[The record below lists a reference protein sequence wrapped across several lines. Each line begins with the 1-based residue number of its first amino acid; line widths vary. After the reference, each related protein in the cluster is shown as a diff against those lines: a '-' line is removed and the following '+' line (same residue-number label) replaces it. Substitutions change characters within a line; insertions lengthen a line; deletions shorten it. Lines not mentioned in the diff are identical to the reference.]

1 MKRWPILAASV
12 CLSLGVMGWSVFD
25 VQAKPPV
32 AQKKIEKAPVDP
44 KAEAAFR
51 EQAKKLTGGT
61 ELDKVLALENKE
73 RGIKADPMPVVEDLT
88 FLRRVYCDLVG
99 RIPTNEEA
107 AAFEADKNPAKR
119 NEIIDRLIADDRFV
133 DRWTVFY
140 ADMFRLR
147 AQADGGGAALAWVH
161 QSIADGMPHDEM
173 SRRLITTNGKAGV
186 APEVAFVLGDNAD
199 PMILAG
205 VASQVFMGVRIS
217 CAQCHD
223 HPFDVWT
230 QENFYGFAAYFG
242 KTQRIENQFTRTIY
256 AKENER
262 STVLWPPE
270 GKAKADERKPMKPSF
285 PFDTVAANETP
296 EYIARLNALR
306 AKQKAEKDALLAKA
320 GAKGSDVDD
329 LLADASENEQK
340 AKGKKQDDAI
350 TKQAKQDAKDLNI
363 KAGLYTTSEWRMQL
377 ADLVTSPRNRF
388 FAKNLVNRAWADLI
402 GRGIVD
408 PIDDFSDN
416 NPPSHPKTLDFV
428 ADEFVASGY
437 DLRTLVRL
445 IVSSQ
450 VYQRAHVYGLAEQDQ
465 QELEKSFLATPMRR
479 MLSETLYDSIITAGH
494 LFDVKHTPGKNM
506 KTMWKLSQ
514 MVKPGTGRQGLA
526 LTAMK
531 FEQKMAMKGSATD
544 EDDDAAAGVDLE
556 KGIEIDFGKVLA
568 KAKEEGT
575 KVEVEEM
582 RVMSKEEIEA
592 ERMRAQMQTQRRGV
606 DYIDRYVKA
615 TFDDNP
621 RFGSSLR
628 MSSPAAPEHF
638 LRVFGQTDR
647 EILGES
653 RDHAPNMRQAL
664 MMLNGQLIHEASRVG
679 EFEPMHAVLV
689 EQKNLD
695 GAIKLAYREV
705 LTREPTANEIKE
717 AKSIIA
723 AQKDQFD
730 GMADFRWI
738 LLNCNEFRFLP

>member
-1 MKRWPILAASV
+1 MKHWSMCVVVA
-12 CLSLGVMGWSVFD
+12 CLSLSALGLSVLD
-25 VQAKPPV
+25 AYGKPPV
-32 AQKKIEKAPVDP
+32 AQKKVEKAPVDP
-44 KAEAAFR
+44 KAEAVFR
-51 EQAKKLTGGT
+51 DQAKKLASGT
-61 ELDKVLALENKE
+61 ELDKVLTLENQE
-73 RGIKADPMPVVEDLT
+73 RGIKLDPMPVIDDLT
-88 FLRRVYCDLVG
+88 FLRRIYCDLNG
-99 RIPTNEEA
+99 RIPNTDEL
-107 AAFEADKNPAKR
+107 AAFEADNNPAKR
-119 NEIIDRLIADDRFV
+119 NELIDRLIADDRFV

-161 QSIADGMPHDEM
+161 QAVADGMSHDEM
-173 SRRLITTNGKAGV
+173 CRRLITTNGKAGA

-205 VASQVFMGVRIS
+205 VTSQVFMGVRIS

-256 AKENER
+256 AKENEN

-270 GKAKADERKPMKPSF
+270 GKAKPDERKPMKPSF
-285 PFDTVAANETP
+285 PFETVATGETP
-296 EYIARLNALR
+296 EYIARLNSVR
-306 AKQKAEKDALLAKA
+306 AKAKAERDALASKS
-320 GAKGSDVDD
+320 GAKESNVDD
-329 LLADASENEQK
+329 LLEGAAENEQK
-340 AKGKKQDDAI
+340 AKGKKQDDDV
-350 TKQAKQDAKDLNI
+350 TREAKKDAKGLNI
-363 KAGLYTTSEWRMQL
+363 QAGLYTTSEWRNEL
-377 ADLVTSPRNRF
+377 ASLVTSPRNRW
-388 FAKNLVNRAWADLI
+388 FARNLVNRVWADLV

-416 NPPSHPKTLDFV
+416 NPASHPKMLDYL

-437 DLRTLVRL
+437 DLRTLVRQ

-450 VYQRAHVYGLAEQDQ
+450 VYQRGHVYGAEEQLQ
-465 QELEKSFLATPMRR
+465 TEMEKSFLATPMRR

-506 KTMWKLSQ
+506 KTTWKLSQ
-514 MVKPGTGRQGLA
+514 VAKAGTGRQGLQ

-531 FEQKMAMKGSATD
+531 LEQKMAMNGPALDRD
-544 EDDDAAAGVDLE
+544 EEPAPGVDVE
-556 KGIEIDFGKVLA
+556 KGIELDFTKVLA
-568 KAKEEGT
+568 KAKADSN
-575 KVEVEEM
+575 VEVEEM

-621 RFGSSLR
+621 KFNSSLR
-628 MSSPAAPEHF
+628 MASPAAPEHF

-647 EILGES
+647 EILGET

-664 MMLNGQLIHEASRVG
+664 MMLNGLLTHEASRVG
-679 EFEPMHAVLV
+679 EFEPMHTVLV

-695 GAIKLAYREV
+695 AAVRLAYREI
-705 LTREPTANEIKE
+705 LTREPTADEIKE
-717 AKSIIA
+717 AKLIIGA
-723 AQKDQFD
+723 HKDPLD

>member
-1 MKRWPILAASV
+1 MKRWPILAATV
-12 CLSLGVMGWSVFD
+12 CLSLGALGLSVFD
-25 VQAKPPV
+25 AQAKPPV
-32 AQKKIEKAPVDP
+32 AQKKVEKSPTDP
-44 KAEAAFR
+44 KAEAEFR
-51 EQAKKLTGGT
+51 EQAKKLSGGT
-61 ELDKVLALENKE
+61 ELDKVLAFENKE
-73 RGIKADPMPVVEDLT
+73 RGITADAMPVVDDLT

-107 AAFEADKNPAKR
+107 TAFEADKSTSKR
-119 NEIIDRLIADDRFV
+119 TEMIDRLIADERFV

-161 QSIADGMPHDEM
+161 QAIADGMPHDEM
-173 SRRLITTNGKAGV
+173 ARRLITTNGKAGA

-205 VASQVFMGVRIS
+205 VTSQVFMGVRIS

-262 STVLWPPE
+262 TTVLWPPE
-270 GKAKADERKPMKPSF
+270 GKAKPDERKPMKPSF

-296 EYIARLNALR
+296 EYIARLNTLR

-320 GAKGSDVDD
+320 GAKDSDVDD

-363 KAGLYTTSEWRMQL
+363 KAGLYTTSEWRTQL
-377 ADLVTSPRNRF
+377 AGLVTSPRNRF
-388 FAKNLVNRAWADLI
+388 FAKNLVNRAWSDLI

-408 PIDDFSDN
+408 PVDDFSDN
-416 NPPSHPKTLDFV
+416 NPPSHPKTLDYI

-445 IVSSQ
+445 IVGSQ

-506 KTMWKLSQ
+506 KTTWKLSQ

-531 FEQKMAMKGSATD
+531 FEQKMVMNGPAADKDD
-544 EDDDAAAGVDLE
+544 EAAAGVDLE

-568 KAKEEGT
+568 KAKADGA

-621 RFGSSLR
+621 KFGSSLR

-679 EFEPMHAVLV
+679 EFEPLHAVLT
-689 EQKNLD
+689 EQKNLE
-695 GAIKLAYREV
+695 GAIKLAYREI

-717 AKSIIA
+717 AKLIIA
-723 AQKDQFD
+723 AQKDQLD

>member
-1 MKRWPILAASV
+1 MKRWPMLAATA
-12 CLSLGVMGWSVFD
+12 CLSLGALGLSVFD

-32 AQKKIEKAPVDP
+32 AQKKVEKAPVDP

-51 EQAKKLTGGT
+51 EQAKKLTNGT
-61 ELDKVLALENKE
+61 ELDKILALENKE
-73 RGIKADPMPVVEDLT
+73 RGIKADPMPVVDDLT

-107 AAFEADKNPAKR
+107 AAFEADKNPSKR

-161 QSIADGMPHDEM
+161 QAIADGMSHDEM
-173 SRRLITTNGKAGV
+173 SRRLITTNGKAGA

-205 VASQVFMGVRIS
+205 VTSQVFMGVRIS

-256 AKENER
+256 AKENEQ

-270 GKAKADERKPMKPSF
+270 GKAKPDERKPMKPSF

-306 AKQKAEKDALLAKA
+306 AKQKAAKDTLLAKA
-320 GAKGSDVDD
+320 VAKDSDVDD
-329 LLADASENEQK
+329 LLADASENEEK

-377 ADLVTSPRNRF
+377 AELVTSPRNRF
-388 FAKNLVNRAWADLI
+388 FAKNLVNRVWSDLV
-402 GRGIVD
+402 GRGIID

-416 NPPSHPKTLDFV
+416 NPPSHPKTLDYV

-465 QELEKSFLATPMRR
+465 QELENSFLATPMRR

-506 KTMWKLSQ
+506 KTTWKLSQ

-531 FEQKMAMKGSATD
+531 FEQKMAMKGPAAD
-544 EDDDAAAGVDLE
+544 EDDEAAAGANLE

-568 KAKEEGT
+568 KAKEDGK

-621 RFGSSLR
+621 KFGSSLR

-679 EFEPMHAVLV
+679 EFEPMHAVLA

-705 LTREPTANEIKE
+705 LTREPTTNEIKE

-738 LLNCNEFRFLP
+738 LLNCNEFRFLR

>member
-1 MKRWPILAASV
+1 MKRWLLIASSA
-12 CLSLGVMGWSVFD
+12 CLSLGVLGLSVTD
-25 VQAKPPV
+25 AKPPV
-32 AQKKIEKAPVDP
+32 AQKKVEKAPVDP

-51 EQAKKLTGGT
+51 DAAMKLAGGT

-73 RGIKADPMPVVEDLT
+73 RGVKHDPMPVVDDLT
-88 FLRRVYCDLVG
+88 FLRRIYCDLVS
-99 RIPTNEEA
+99 RIPTADEISS
-107 AAFEADKNPAKR
+107 FEADKSPTKR
-119 NEIIDRLIADDRFV
+119 AELVDRLIADARFI

-140 ADMFRLR
+140 SDMFRLR
-147 AQADGGGAALAWVH
+147 AQADGGGAAIAWVH
-161 QSIADGMPHDEM
+161 QAIEDAMPHDELC
-173 SRRLITTNGKAGV
+173 RRLITTNGKAGA

-205 VASQVFMGVRIS
+205 VTSQVFMGVRIQ

-256 AKENER
+256 AKENET

-270 GKAKADERKPMKPSF
+270 GKAKPSERKPAKPTF
-285 PFDTVAANETP
+285 PFDMTSADEKP
-296 EYIARLNALR
+296 EHLVRLTALR
-306 AKQKAEKDALLAKA
+306 AKQKAERDALLAKSA
-320 GAKGSDVDD
+320 TKDADVDE
-329 LLADASENEQK
+329 LLSGAEENEAK
-340 AKGKKQDDAI
+340 AKGKRQDDDV
-350 TKQAKQDAKDLNI
+350 TRDAKTDARNLNI
-363 KAGLYTTSEWRMQL
+363 KAGLYTTSDWRNEL
-377 ADLVTSPRNRF
+377 ANLVTSPRNRW
-388 FAKNLVNRAWADLI
+388 FAKNLVNRVWADLV

-416 NPPSHPKTLDFV
+416 NPASHPKMLDYL
-428 ADEFVASGY
+428 ADEFVANGY
-437 DLRTLVRL
+437 DLRSIIRL
-445 IVSSQ
+445 IVNSQ
-450 VYQRAHVYGLAEQDQ
+450 VYQRGHIYGAE
-465 QELEKSFLATPMRR
+465 ELQVAEMEKSFLATPMRR
-479 MLSETLYDSIITAGH
+479 MLSETLFDSIITAGH
-494 LFDVKHTPGKNM
+494 VFDVKHTPGKNM
-506 KTMWKLSQ
+506 KTTWKLSQ
-514 MVKPGTGRQGLA
+514 VAKPNSGRQGLA
-526 LTAMK
+526 LTSMK
-531 FEQKMAMKGSATD
+531 LQQKMEMNAAMAKDD
-544 EDDDAAAGVDLE
+544 EEAAPGVDLE

-568 KAKEEGT
+568 KAKADGQ

-621 RFGSSLR
+621 KFGSSLR

-647 EILGES
+647 EVLGET
-653 RDHAPNMRQAL
+653 RDHAPSMRQAL
-664 MMLNGQLIHEASRVG
+664 MMLNGSLTHEASRVG
-679 EFEPMHAVLV
+679 EFEPMYALIA

-695 GAIKLAYREV
+695 GAVKLAYREI
-705 LTREPTANEIKE
+705 LTRDPSEGEIKE

-723 AQKDQFD
+723 THKDPLD

>member
-1 MKRWPILAASV
+1 MKHWTLIVFASCFSLV
-12 CLSLGVMGWSVFD
+12 VLGLSVSD
-25 VQAKPPV
+25 AKPPV
-32 AQKKIEKAPVDP
+32 AQKKVEKAPVDP

-51 EQAKKLTGGT
+51 EAARKLADGT

-73 RGIKADPMPVVEDLT
+73 RGVTAEAMPVIDNLT
-88 FLRRVYCDLVG
+88 FLRRIYCDLVS
-99 RIPTNEEA
+99 RIPSVDEI
-107 AAFEADKNPAKR
+107 AAFEADKSPNKR
-119 NEIIDRLIADDRFV
+119 SELVDRLIADDRFI

-140 ADMFRLR
+140 SDMFRLR
-147 AQADGGGAALAWVH
+147 AQADGGAAAIAWVH
-161 QSIADGMPHDEM
+161 QAVADAMPHDEM
-173 SRRLITTNGKAGV
+173 SRRLITTNGKAGA
-186 APEVAFVLGDNAD
+186 APEVAFVLGENAD

-205 VASQVFMGVRIS
+205 VTSQVFMGVRIQ

-256 AKENER
+256 AKENEA
-262 STVLWPPE
+262 SIVLWPPE
-270 GKAKADERKPMKPSF
+270 GKAKPSERKPAKPTF
-285 PFDTVAANETP
+285 PFDMASTDEKP
-296 EYIARLNALR
+296 EYIVRLNALR

-320 GAKGSDVDD
+320 NSKDADVDD
-329 LLADASENEQK
+329 LIAGASENEAK
-340 AKGKKQDDAI
+340 AKGRRVDDDV
-350 TKQAKQDAKDLNI
+350 TRDAKRDAKNLNI
-363 KAGLYTTSEWRMQL
+363 KAGLYTTSEWRNEL
-377 ADLVTSPRNRF
+377 ANLVTSPRNRW
-388 FAKNLVNRAWADLI
+388 FAKNLVNRVWADLV

-416 NPPSHPKTLDFV
+416 NPPSHPKMLDYL

-437 DLRTLVRL
+437 DLRTIVRL
-445 IVSSQ
+445 IVNSQ
-450 VYQRAHVYGLAEQDQ
+450 VYQRAHIYGAEEQ
-465 QELEKSFLATPMRR
+465 QVTELEKSFLATPMRR

-494 LFDVKHTPGKNM
+494 IFDVKHTPGKNT
-506 KTMWKLSQ
+506 KTTWKLSQ
-514 MVKPGTGRQGLA
+514 IVKPNSGRQGLS

-531 FEQKMAMKGSATD
+531 FQQKMEMNAAMAAKDD
-544 EDDDAAAGVDLE
+544 EAAPGVDLE

-568 KAKEEGT
+568 KAKADDQ

-606 DYIDRYVKA
+606 DYVDRYVKA

-621 RFGSSLR
+621 KFGSSLR

-647 EILGES
+647 EVLGEA

-664 MMLNGQLIHEASRVG
+664 MMLNGLLTHEASRVG
-679 EFEPMHAVLV
+679 EFEPMYALIA

-695 GAIKLAYREV
+695 GAVKLAYREI
-705 LTREPTANEIKE
+705 LTREPSADEIKE
-717 AKSIIA
+717 AKSIIGA
-723 AQKDQFD
+723 HKDPLD

>member
-1 MKRWPILAASV
+1 MKRWPVIAVAA
-12 CLSLGVMGWSVFD
+12 CLSLGALVLSVFD
-25 VQAKPPV
+25 AHAKPPM
-32 AQKKIEKAPVDP
+32 AQKKVEKPPVDP

-51 EQAKKLTGGT
+51 EQAKKLSEGT
-61 ELDKVLALENKE
+61 ELDKVLTLENKE
-73 RGIKADPMPVVEDLT
+73 RGVEQKPMPVIDDLT

-99 RIPTNEEA
+99 RIPSNDEVT
-107 AAFEADKNPAKR
+107 AFEQDKSPSKR
-119 NEIIDRLIADDRFV
+119 NELIDRLIADDRFV
-133 DRWTVFY
+133 DRWAVFY
-140 ADMFRLR
+140 ADMLRLR

-161 QSIADGMPHDEM
+161 QAIADKMPHDELC
-173 SRRLITTNGKAGV
+173 RRLITTNGKAGA
-186 APEVAFVLGDNAD
+186 APEVAFVLGENAD

-205 VASQVFMGVRIS
+205 VTSQVFMGVRIS

-256 AKENER
+256 AKENDR
-262 STVLWPPE
+262 STILWPPE
-270 GKAKADERKPMKPSF
+270 GKAKPEERKPVKPTF
-285 PFDTVAANETP
+285 PFDMLAATETP
-296 EYIARLNALR
+296 DYVARLNALR
-306 AKQKAEKDALLAKA
+306 AKQKAAQDALVAKTA
-320 GAKGSDVDD
+320 AKDTDVDD
-329 LLADASENEQK
+329 LLADAEENEKK
-340 AKGKKQDDAI
+340 AKGKKLEDDV
-350 TKQAKQDAKDLNI
+350 TKDAKQDAKNLNI
-363 KAGLYTTSEWRMQL
+363 KAGLYTTSDWRMQL
-377 ADLVTSPRNRF
+377 ADLVTSPRNRYF
-388 FAKNLVNRAWADLI
+388 SRSFVNRVWADLI

-416 NPPSHPKTLDFV
+416 NPPSHPKTLDYL
-428 ADEFVASGY
+428 ADEFVANGY

-445 IVSSQ
+445 IVTSQ
-450 VYQRAHVYGLAEQDQ
+450 AYQRAHIYGLAEQEQ
-465 QELEKSFLATPMRR
+465 QDLEKSFLATPMRR

-494 LFDVKHTPGKNM
+494 LFDIKHTTGKNM
-506 KTMWKLSQ
+506 KTMWRLSQ
-514 MVKPGTGRQGLA
+514 MVKPGSGRQGMQ
-526 LTAMK
+526 LTATK
-531 FEQKMAMKGSATD
+531 FDQKMAMNGPAMTKDD
-544 EDDDAAAGVDLE
+544 EPSPGIDLE

-568 KAKEEGT
+568 KAKEDET

-592 ERMRAQMQTQRRGV
+592 ERMRAQMQQQRRGV

-621 RFGSSLR
+621 KFGSSLR
-628 MSSPAAPEHF
+628 MSSPADPEHF

-647 EILGES
+647 QVLGET

-664 MMLNGQLIHEASRVG
+664 MMLNGRLTHEASRVG
-679 EFEPMHAVLV
+679 EFEPMYALIT

-695 GAIKLAYREV
+695 AAVKLAYREI
-705 LTREPTANEIKE
+705 LTREPSADEIKE

-723 AQKDQFD
+723 GQKDPLD

>member
-1 MKRWPILAASV
+1 MKRWSILAATV
-12 CLSLGVMGWSVFD
+12 CLSLGVMGLGVFD
-25 VQAKPPV
+25 ALAKPPV
-32 AQKKIEKAPVDP
+32 AQKKVEKAPVDP

-51 EQAKKLTGGT
+51 EQAKKLLSGT

-73 RGIKADPMPVVEDLT
+73 RGIKADAMPVVNDLT

-99 RIPTNEEA
+99 RVPTNDEA
-107 AAFEADKNPAKR
+107 IAFEADKNPIKR
-119 NEIIDRLIADDRFV
+119 DELIDQLIADDRFV

-161 QSIADGMPHDEM
+161 QAIADGMPHDEM
-173 SRRLITTNGKAGV
+173 SRRLITTNGKAGA
-186 APEVAFVLGDNAD
+186 APEVAFVLGENAD
-199 PMILAG
+199 PMVLAG
-205 VASQVFMGVRIS
+205 VTSQVFMGVRIS

-285 PFDTVAANETP
+285 PFDAVAVGETP
-296 EYIARLNALR
+296 EYIARLNSLR

-320 GAKGSDVDD
+320 NVKATNVDD
-329 LLADASENEQK
+329 LLAGASENEQK
-340 AKGKKQDDAI
+340 AKGKKQDDSV
-350 TKQAKQDAKDLNI
+350 TKEAKQDAKNLNI
-363 KAGLYTTSEWRMQL
+363 QAGLYTTSDWRNEL
-377 ADLVTSPRNRF
+377 ANLVTSPRNRF
-388 FAKNLVNRAWADLI
+388 FAKNLVNRVWADLV

-416 NPPSHPKTLDFV
+416 NPPSHPKTLDYI

-437 DLRTLVRL
+437 DLKTLVRL

-450 VYQRAHVYGLAEQDQ
+450 VYQRAHVYGLAEQEQ

-506 KTMWKLSQ
+506 KTTWRLSQ
-514 MVKPGTGRQGLA
+514 IVKAGTGRQGLA

-531 FEQKMAMKGSATD
+531 LEQKMAMNGPKTD
-544 EDDDAAAGVDLE
+544 EDEAAPGVDLE
-556 KGIEIDFGKVLA
+556 KGIELDFTKVLA
-568 KAKEEGT
+568 NAKKEES

-621 RFGSSLR
+621 KFGSSLR

-647 EILGES
+647 EVLGES

-664 MMLNGQLIHEASRVG
+664 MMLNGLLTHEASRVG
-679 EFEPMHAVLV
+679 EFEAMHVVLA

-695 GAIKLAYREV
+695 GAIKLAYREI
-705 LTREPTANEIKE
+705 LTREPSADEIKE
-717 AKSIIA
+717 AKSIIGA
-723 AQKDQFD
+723 DKDPLD

>member
-1 MKRWPILAASV
+1 MKRWPFIVVAS
-12 CLSLGVMGWSVFD
+12 CLSLGVLGLSVSD
-25 VQAKPPV
+25 AKPPV
-32 AQKKIEKAPVDP
+32 AQKKVEKAPVDP

-51 EQAKKLTGGT
+51 EAAKKLASGT
-61 ELDKVLALENKE
+61 DLDKVLALENKE
-73 RGIKADPMPVVEDLT
+73 RGVKLDPMPVIDDLT
-88 FLRRVYCDLVG
+88 FLRRIFCDLVS
-99 RIPTNEEA
+99 RIPSTDEI

-119 NEIIDRLIADDRFV
+119 AELVDRLIADERFI

-140 ADMFRLR
+140 SDMFRLR
-147 AQADGGGAALAWVH
+147 AQADGGRAAIAWMH
-161 QSIADGMPHDEM
+161 EAISDAMPHDEIC
-173 SRRLITTNGKAGV
+173 RRLITTNGKAGA

-205 VASQVFMGVRIS
+205 VTSQVFMGVRIQ

-256 AKENER
+256 AKENEA

-270 GKAKADERKPMKPSF
+270 GKAKPSERKPAKPTF
-285 PFDTVAANETP
+285 PFDMTSADEKP
-296 EYIARLNALR
+296 EYLVRLTSLR
-306 AKQKAEKDALLAKA
+306 AKQKAEKDALVAKA
-320 GAKGSDVDD
+320 NSKDADVDA
-329 LLADASENEQK
+329 LLTGAEENEAK
-340 AKGKKQDDAI
+340 AKGKKQDDDV
-350 TKQAKQDAKDLNI
+350 TRGAKTDAKNLNI
-363 KAGLYTTSEWRMQL
+363 KAGLYTTSDWRNEL
-377 ADLVTSPRNRF
+377 ANLVTSPRNRW
-388 FAKNLVNRAWADLI
+388 FAKNMVNRVWADLV

-416 NPPSHPKTLDFV
+416 NPASHPKMLDYL
-428 ADEFVASGY
+428 ADEFVANGY
-437 DLRTLVRL
+437 DLRSLVRL
-445 IVSSQ
+445 IVNSQ
-450 VYQRAHVYGLAEQDQ
+450 VYQRGHIYGAEEQ
-465 QELEKSFLATPMRR
+465 QVTEMEKSFLATPMRR

-494 LFDVKHTPGKNM
+494 IFDVKHTPGKNM
-506 KTMWKLSQ
+506 KTTWKLSQ
-514 MVKPGTGRQGLA
+514 VAKPNSGRQGLA

-531 FEQKMAMKGSATD
+531 FQQKLEMNAAMAAK
-544 EDDDAAAGVDLE
+544 DDDEEAAPGVDLE

-568 KAKEEGT
+568 KAKADGQ

-621 RFGSSLR
+621 KFGSSLR

-647 EILGES
+647 EVLGET

-664 MMLNGQLIHEASRVG
+664 MMLNGSLTHEAARVG
-679 EFEPMHAVLV
+679 EFEPMYALLV

-695 GAIKLAYREV
+695 GAVKLAYREI
-705 LTREPTANEIKE
+705 LTREPSADEIKE

-723 AQKDQFD
+723 THKDSLD

>member
-1 MKRWPILAASV
+1 MKRWSFIAVAA
-12 CLSLGVMGWSVFD
+12 CLSLGLLGLSVSD
-25 VQAKPPV
+25 AKPPV
-32 AQKKIEKAPVDP
+32 AQKKVEKAPVDP
-44 KAEAAFR
+44 KAEVAFR
-51 EQAKKLTGGT
+51 EAAKKLANGT
-61 ELDKVLALENKE
+61 ELDKVLALENQE
-73 RGIKADPMPVVEDLT
+73 RGVTLEPMPVIDDLT
-88 FLRRVYCDLVG
+88 FLRRIYCDLVS
-99 RIPTNEEA
+99 RIPTADEI
-107 AAFEADKNPAKR
+107 AAFETDKSPKKR
-119 NEIIDRLIADDRFV
+119 AELIDRLVADERFI
-133 DRWTVFY
+133 DRWTVFFS
-140 ADMFRLR
+140 DMFRLR
-147 AQADGGGAALAWVH
+147 ARADGGGAAIAWLH
-161 QSIADGMPHDEM
+161 QAITDAMPYDELC
-173 SRRLITTNGKAGV
+173 RRLITTNGKAGA

-205 VASQVFMGVRIS
+205 VTSQVFLGVRVQ

-256 AKENER
+256 AKENET

-270 GKAKADERKPMKPSF
+270 GKAKPSERKPAKPVF
-285 PFDTVAANETP
+285 PFDMISADEKP
-296 EYIARLNALR
+296 EYLVRLTALR

-320 GAKGSDVDD
+320 SSKDVDVDD
-329 LLADASENEQK
+329 LLAGAEENEAK
-340 AKGKKQDDAI
+340 AKGKKQDDDV
-350 TKQAKQDAKDLNI
+350 TRDAKTDAKNLNI
-363 KAGLYTTSEWRMQL
+363 KAGLYTTSDWRNEL
-377 ADLVTSPRNRF
+377 ANLVTSPRNRS
-388 FAKNLVNRAWADLI
+388 FAKNLVNRVWSDLI

-416 NPPSHPKTLDFV
+416 NPASHPKLLDYL
-428 ADEFVASGY
+428 ADEFVANGY

-445 IVSSQ
+445 IVNSQ
-450 VYQRAHVYGLAEQDQ
+450 VYQRGHIYGAEEQ
-465 QELEKSFLATPMRR
+465 QVAEMEKSYLATPMRR

-494 LFDVKHTPGKNM
+494 IFDVKHTPGKNM
-506 KTMWKLSQ
+506 KTTWKLSQ
-514 MVKPGTGRQGLA
+514 VAKPNSGRQGLA

-531 FEQKMAMKGSATD
+531 FQQKLEMTAAMAAK
-544 EDDDAAAGVDLE
+544 DDDEVAPGVDLE

-568 KAKEEGT
+568 KAKADGQ

-621 RFGSSLR
+621 KFGSSLR

-647 EILGES
+647 EILGET

-664 MMLNGQLIHEASRVG
+664 MMLNGSLTHEAARVG
-679 EFEPMHAVLV
+679 EFEPMYAVLA

-695 GAIKLAYREV
+695 GAIKLAYREI
-705 LTREPTANEIKE
+705 LTREPSADEIKE
-717 AKSIIA
+717 AKLIIA
-723 AQKDQFD
+723 THKDSLD

>member
-1 MKRWPILAASV
+1 MKHWTLTFFAACFSLVVLGLSV
-12 CLSLGVMGWSVFD
+12 SD
-25 VQAKPPV
+25 AKPPV

-51 EQAKKLTGGT
+51 EAAKKMAGGT
-61 ELDKVLALENKE
+61 DLDKVLALENKE
-73 RGIKADPMPVVEDLT
+73 RGVTLDPMPVIDDLT
-88 FLRRVYCDLVG
+88 FLRRIYCDLVS
-99 RIPTNEEA
+99 RIPATDEIA
-107 AAFEADKNPAKR
+107 VFEADKSPNKR
-119 NEIIDRLIADDRFV
+119 AELVDRLIADDRFV

-140 ADMFRLR
+140 SDMFRLR
-147 AQADGGGAALAWVH
+147 AQADGGSAAIAWVH
-161 QSIADGMPHDEM
+161 QAVADAMPHDEM
-173 SRRLITTNGKAGV
+173 ARRLITTNGKAGA
-186 APEVAFVLGDNAD
+186 APEVAFVLGENAD

-205 VASQVFMGVRIS
+205 VTSQVFMGVRIQ

-256 AKENER
+256 AKENEN
-262 STVLWPPE
+262 SIVLWPPE
-270 GKAKADERKPMKPSF
+270 GKAKPSERKPAKPVF
-285 PFDTVAANETP
+285 PFDMASTDEKP

-320 GAKGSDVDD
+320 NSKDADVDD
-329 LLADASENEQK
+329 LLAGASENEAK
-340 AKGKKQDDAI
+340 AKGKRQDDDV
-350 TKQAKQDAKDLNI
+350 TRDAKRDAKNLNI
-363 KAGLYTTSEWRMQL
+363 KAGLYTTSEWRNEL
-377 ADLVTSPRNRF
+377 ASLVTSPRNRW
-388 FAKNLVNRAWADLI
+388 FAKNLVNRVWADLV

-416 NPPSHPKTLDFV
+416 NPPSHPKMLDYL

-437 DLRTLVRL
+437 DLRSLVRM
-445 IVSSQ
+445 IVNTQ
-450 VYQRAHVYGLAEQDQ
+450 VYQRGHIYGAEEQ
-465 QELEKSFLATPMRR
+465 QVTEMEKSFLATPMRR

-494 LFDVKHTPGKNM
+494 IFDVKHTPGKNM
-506 KTMWKLSQ
+506 KTTWKLSQ
-514 MVKPGTGRQGLA
+514 IAKPNSGRQGLA

-531 FEQKMAMKGSATD
+531 FQQKMEMNAAMAAKDD
-544 EDDDAAAGVDLE
+544 EAAPGVDLE

-568 KAKEEGT
+568 KAKADDQ

-592 ERMRAQMQTQRRGV
+592 ERMRAQMQQQRRGV

-621 RFGSSLR
+621 KFGSSLR
-628 MSSPAAPEHF
+628 MASPADPEHF

-647 EILGES
+647 QILGET

-664 MMLNGQLIHEASRVG
+664 MMLNGRLPHEASRVG
-679 EFEPMHAVLV
+679 EFEPIYALIT
-689 EQKNLD
+689 EQKDLD
-695 GAIKLAYREV
+695 GAVKLAYREI
-705 LTREPTANEIKE
+705 LTREPSADEIKE
-717 AKSIIA
+717 AKSIIGA
-723 AQKDQFD
+723 HKDPLD

>member
-1 MKRWPILAASV
+1 MKRWSMLAATI
-12 CLSLGVMGWSVFD
+12 CLSLGAIGMSVFD
-25 VQAKPPV
+25 AHAKPPV
-32 AQKKIEKAPVDP
+32 AQKKVEKAPVDP

-51 EQAKKLTGGT
+51 EAARKISGGT
-61 ELDKVLALENKE
+61 ELDKVLTLENQG
-73 RGIKADPMPVVEDLT
+73 RGILAQPLPVIDDLA
-88 FLRRVYCDLVG
+88 FLRRLYCDLVG
-99 RIPTNEEA
+99 RIPTNEEVV
-107 AAFEADKNPAKR
+107 AFEADKSPTKR
-119 NEIIDRLIADDRFV
+119 HDLIDRLLEDERFV
-133 DRWTVFY
+133 DRWAVFY

-161 QSIADGMPHDEM
+161 QAIADRMPHDEM
-173 SRRLITTNGKAGV
+173 CRRLITTNGKAGA
-186 APEVAFVLGDNAD
+186 APEVAFVLGENAD

-205 VASQVFMGVRIS
+205 VTSQVFLGVRIS

-230 QENFYGFAAYFG
+230 QENFYGLAAYFG

-270 GKAKADERKPMKPSF
+270 GKASSEERKPVKPVF
-285 PFDTVAANETP
+285 PFDMLPVTETP

-306 AKQKAEKDALLAKA
+306 AKQKAQKEELLAKA
-320 GAKGSDVDD
+320 STKANDIDD
-329 LLADASENEQK
+329 LLADAEESEKK
-340 AKGKKQDDAI
+340 AKGKKVDDDI
-350 TKQAKQDAKDLNI
+350 TKDAKQDAKNLNI
-363 KAGLYTTSEWRMQL
+363 KAGLYTTSDWRLQL
-377 ADLVTSPRNRF
+377 AELVTSPRNRYF
-388 FAKNLVNRAWADLI
+388 SRSFVNRVWAELI
-402 GRGIVD
+402 GRGIVE

-416 NPPSHPKTLDFV
+416 NPPSHPKTLDYL
-428 ADEFVASGY
+428 ADEFVANGF
-437 DLRTLVRL
+437 DLRSLVRL
-445 IVSSQ
+445 IVTSQ
-450 VYQRAHVYGLAEQDQ
+450 VYQRAHVYGVPEEQQ

-494 LFDVKHTPGKNM
+494 LFDVKHSPGKNM
-506 KTMWKLSQ
+506 KTTWRLTQ
-514 MVKPGTGRQGLA
+514 VAKPGTGRQGLA
-526 LTAMK
+526 LTAQK
-531 FEQKMAMKGSATD
+531 LDQKMMMNAAMTKD
-544 EDDDAAAGVDLE
+544 EEEPAPGVDLE

-568 KAKEEGT
+568 KAKAEET

-592 ERMRAQMQTQRRGV
+592 ERMRAQMQQQRRGV
-606 DYIDRYVKA
+606 DYIDRYVKT

-621 RFGSSLR
+621 KFGSALR
-628 MSSPAAPEHF
+628 MASPAAPEHF

-647 EILGES
+647 QVLGEM

-664 MMLNGQLIHEASRVG
+664 MMLNGQLTHEASRVG
-679 EFEPMHAVLV
+679 EFEPIYALIV
-689 EQKNLD
+689 EQNNLD
-695 GAIKLAYREV
+695 AAVKLAYREI
-705 LTREPTANEIKE
+705 LTREPSADEIQE

-723 AQKDQFD
+723 AQKDPLD

>member
-1 MKRWPILAASV
+1 MKRWPMLVATA
-12 CLSLGVMGWSVFD
+12 CLSLGILQLGGIDS
-25 VQAKPPV
+25 QAKPPV
-32 AQKKIEKAPVDP
+32 AQKKVEKAPVDP
-44 KAEAAFR
+44 QSETAFR
-51 EQAKKLTGGT
+51 EQARKLSSGT
-61 ELDKVLALENKE
+61 DLDKVLTLENKE
-73 RGIKADPMPVVEDLT
+73 RGVTAAPMPVIDDLT
-88 FLRRVYCDLVG
+88 FLRRVYCDLIG

-107 AAFEADKNPAKR
+107 IAFEESKNPEKR
-119 NEIIDRLIADDRFV
+119 SELIDRLIADDRFV

-161 QSIADGMPHDEM
+161 QAIADGLPHDEM
-173 SRRLITTNGKAGV
+173 SRRLITTNGKAGA
-186 APEVAFVLGDNAD
+186 APEVSFVLAENAD

-205 VASQVFMGVRIS
+205 VTSQVFMGVRIS

-256 AKENER
+256 AKENEQ
-262 STVLWPPE
+262 SIVLWPPE

-285 PFDTVAANETP
+285 PFETVGPSEVP
-296 EYIARLNALR
+296 EYVVRLNSLR
-306 AKQKAEKDALLAKA
+306 AKQKAEQAALLAKTDTKNA
-320 GAKGSDVDD
+320 DVDD
-329 LLADASENEQK
+329 LLAEASENEQK
-340 AKGKKQDDAI
+340 ARGKKQDDSV
-350 TKQAKQDAKDLNI
+350 TKEAKQDAKNLNI
-363 KAGLYTTSEWRMQL
+363 QAGLYTTSEWRTQL
-377 ADLVTSPRNRF
+377 ANLVTSPRNRY
-388 FAKNLVNRAWADLI
+388 FAKNLVNRVWAELV

-416 NPPSHPKTLDFV
+416 NPPSHPKTLDYI
-428 ADEFVASGY
+428 ADEFVANGY
-437 DLRTLVRL
+437 DLRTLVRR

-479 MLSETLYDSIITAGH
+479 MISETLYDSVITAGH

-506 KTMWKLSQ
+506 KTTWKLSQ
-514 MVKPGTGRQGLA
+514 MVKPGSGRQGLA

-531 FEQKMAMKGSATD
+531 FDQKMAMNGPAMDKD
-544 EDDDAAAGVDLE
+544 EPAPGVDVE

-568 KAKEEGT
+568 NAKKEAT
-575 KVEVEEM
+575 KVDVEEM

-621 RFGSSLR
+621 KFGSSLR

-653 RDHAPNMRQAL
+653 RDHSPNMRQAL

-679 EFEPMHAVLV
+679 EFEPMHAMLL

-695 GAIKLAYREV
+695 SAIQLAYREI
-705 LTREPTANEIKE
+705 LTREPTMDEVKE
-717 AKSIIA
+717 AKSIIS
-723 AQKDQFD
+723 AQKDSLD

>member
-1 MKRWPILAASV
+1 MKRWPSLIAAA
-12 CLSLGVMGWSVFD
+12 CLSLGITGLSVLD
-25 VQAKPPV
+25 AKPPV
-32 AQKKIEKAPVDP
+32 AQKKVEKAPVDP

-51 EQAKKLTGGT
+51 EQAKKIAGGT

-73 RGIKADPMPVVEDLT
+73 RGIKLEPMPVIDDLT
-88 FLRRVYCDLVG
+88 FLRRIYCDLIS
-99 RIPTNEEA
+99 RIPTADEVA
-107 AAFEADKNPAKR
+107 SFEADSSKNKR
-119 NEIIDRLIADDRFV
+119 TELIDRLIENGRFV

-161 QSIADGMPHDEM
+161 QAVSEGMPHDEIC
-173 SRRLITTNGKAGV
+173 RRLITTNGKAGA

-199 PMILAG
+199 PMALAG
-205 VASQVFMGVRIS
+205 VTSQVFMGVRIS

-242 KTQRIENQFTRTIY
+242 KTKRIENQFTRTIY
-256 AKENER
+256 ANE
-262 STVLWPPE
+262 SDQSVILWPPE
-270 GKAKADERKPMKPSF
+270 GKVKPEERKPMKPAF
-285 PFDTVAANETP
+285 PFEMASVSETP
-296 EYIARLNALR
+296 EYISRLNALR
-306 AKQKAEKDALLAKA
+306 SKQKAERDAQAKA
-320 GAKGSDVDD
+320 GSKEDDVDD

-340 AKGKKQDDAI
+340 AKGKKLEDAI
-350 TKQAKQDAKDLNI
+350 TKEAKKDAKSLNI
-363 KAGLYTTSEWRMQL
+363 KAGMYTTSEWRQEL
-377 ADLVTSPRNRF
+377 ANLVTSPRNRF
-388 FAKNLVNRAWADLI
+388 FAKNMANRVWADLV

-416 NPPSHPKTLDFV
+416 NPPSHPKLLDYL
-428 ADEFVASGY
+428 ADEFVASGF
-437 DLRTLVRL
+437 DLRSLVRL
-445 IVSSQ
+445 IVSSE
-450 VYQRAHVYGLAEQDQ
+450 VYQRSHVYGAEEQLQ
-465 QELEKSFLATPMRR
+465 TELEKSFLATPMRR
-479 MLSETLYDSIITAGH
+479 MLSETLYDSIVTAGH
-494 LFDVKHTPGKNM
+494 LSDVKHVAGKNM
-506 KTMWKLSQ
+506 KTTWRLTQ
-514 MVKPGTGRQGLA
+514 VVKPNSGKQGLA

-531 FEQKMAMKGSATD
+531 LEQKMAMNAPAMTKDD
-544 EDDDAAAGVDLE
+544 ELAPGVDVE
-556 KGIEIDFGKVLA
+556 KGIELDFGKVLA
-568 KAKEEGT
+568 KAKEDN

-606 DYIDRYVKA
+606 EYIDRYAKA

-628 MSSPAAPEHF
+628 MASPAVPEHF

-647 EILGES
+647 EILGET

-664 MMLNGQLIHEASRVG
+664 MMLNGTLTHEASRVG
-679 EFEPMHAVLV
+679 ELETMYSVLAEKKDLDAAVR
-689 EQKNLD
+689 
-695 GAIKLAYREV
+695 LAYREI
-705 LTREPTANEIKE
+705 LTREPSTNEVTE
-717 AKSIIA
+717 AKSIINA
-723 AQKDQFD
+723 NKDLLN

>member
-1 MKRWPILAASV
+1 MKRWSILSASV
-12 CLSLGVMGWSVFD
+12 CLSLGVLGLSVFD
-25 VQAKPPV
+25 AHAKPPV
-32 AQKKIEKAPVDP
+32 AQKKVEKAPVDP

-51 EQAKKLTGGT
+51 EQAKKLTSGT
-61 ELDKVLALENKE
+61 ELDKVLALENTE
-73 RGIKADPMPVVEDLT
+73 RGIKAEAMPVVDNLT

-107 AAFEADKNPAKR
+107 VAFEADQSPAKR
-119 NEIIDRLIADDRFV
+119 NEIIDRLIADERFV

-161 QSIADGMPHDEM
+161 QAIADGMPHDEM
-173 SRRLITTNGKAGV
+173 SRRLITTNGKAGA

-205 VASQVFMGVRIS
+205 VTSQVFMGVRIS

-270 GKAKADERKPMKPSF
+270 GKAKPDERKPMKPSF

-296 EYIARLNALR
+296 EYIARFNALR
-306 AKQKAEKDALLAKA
+306 AKQKAEREALLAKA
-320 GAKGSDVDD
+320 GEKGSDVDD

-363 KAGLYTTSEWRMQL
+363 KAGLYVTSEWRTQL
-377 ADLVTSPRNRF
+377 AELVTSPRNRF
-388 FAKNLVNRAWADLI
+388 FAKNLVNRVWADLV

-416 NPPSHPKTLDFV
+416 NPPSHPKTLDYI

-465 QELEKSFLATPMRR
+465 QDLEKSFLATPMRR

-494 LFDVKHTPGKNM
+494 LFDVKHSPGKNM
-506 KTMWKLSQ
+506 KTTWKLSQ
-514 MVKPGTGRQGLA
+514 MVKPGTGRPGLA

-531 FEQKMAMKGSATD
+531 FEQKMAMNGPEMD
-544 EDDDAAAGVDLE
+544 REEAAPGLDLE
-556 KGIEIDFGKVLA
+556 KGIEINFGKVLA
-568 KAKEEGT
+568 NAKKEES

-621 RFGSSLR
+621 KFGSSLR

-647 EILGES
+647 EILGET

-679 EFEPMHAVLV
+679 EFEPMHAVLA

-695 GAIKLAYREV
+695 GAIKLAYREI
-705 LTREPTANEIKE
+705 LTREPTADEIRE
-717 AKSIIA
+717 AKTIIA

>member
-1 MKRWPILAASV
+1 MKRWPSLIAAA
-12 CLSLGVMGWSVFD
+12 CLSLGITGLSALD
-25 VQAKPPV
+25 AKPPV
-32 AQKKIEKAPVDP
+32 AQKKVEKAPVDP

-51 EQAKKLTGGT
+51 EQAKKIAGGT

-73 RGIKADPMPVVEDLT
+73 RGIKLEPMPVIDDLT
-88 FLRRVYCDLVG
+88 FLRRIYCDLIS
-99 RIPTNEEA
+99 RIPTADEVA
-107 AAFEADKNPAKR
+107 SFEADSSKNKR
-119 NEIIDRLIADDRFV
+119 TELIDRLIENGRFV

-161 QSIADGMPHDEM
+161 QAVSEGMPHDEIC
-173 SRRLITTNGKAGV
+173 RRLITTNGKAGA

-199 PMILAG
+199 PMALAG
-205 VASQVFMGVRIS
+205 VTSQVFMGVRIS

-242 KTQRIENQFTRTIY
+242 KTKRIENQFTRTIY
-256 AKENER
+256 ANE
-262 STVLWPPE
+262 SDQSVILWPPE
-270 GKAKADERKPMKPSF
+270 GKVKPEERKPMKPAF
-285 PFDTVAANETP
+285 PFEMASVSETP
-296 EYIARLNALR
+296 EYISRLNALR
-306 AKQKAEKDALLAKA
+306 SKQKAERDAQAKA
-320 GAKGSDVDD
+320 GSKEDDVDD

-340 AKGKKQDDAI
+340 AKGKKLEDAI
-350 TKQAKQDAKDLNI
+350 TKEAKKDAKSLNI
-363 KAGLYTTSEWRMQL
+363 KAGMYTTSEWRQEL
-377 ADLVTSPRNRF
+377 ANLVTSPRNRF
-388 FAKNLVNRAWADLI
+388 FAKNMANRVWADLV

-416 NPPSHPKTLDFV
+416 NPPSHPKLLDYL
-428 ADEFVASGY
+428 ADEFVASGF
-437 DLRTLVRL
+437 DLRSLVRL
-445 IVSSQ
+445 VVSSE
-450 VYQRAHVYGLAEQDQ
+450 VYQRSHVYGAEEQLQ
-465 QELEKSFLATPMRR
+465 TELEKSFLATPMRR
-479 MLSETLYDSIITAGH
+479 MLSETLYDSIVTAGH
-494 LFDVKHTPGKNM
+494 LSDVKHVAGKNM
-506 KTMWKLSQ
+506 KTTWRLTQ
-514 MVKPGTGRQGLA
+514 VVKPNSGKQGLA

-531 FEQKMAMKGSATD
+531 LEQKMAMNAPAMTKDD
-544 EDDDAAAGVDLE
+544 ELAPGVDVE
-556 KGIEIDFGKVLA
+556 KGIELDFGKVLA
-568 KAKEEGT
+568 KAKEDN

-606 DYIDRYVKA
+606 EYIDRYAKA

-628 MSSPAAPEHF
+628 MASPAVPEHF

-647 EILGES
+647 EILGET

-664 MMLNGQLIHEASRVG
+664 MMLNGTLTHEASRVG
-679 EFEPMHAVLV
+679 ELETMYSVLAEKKDLDAAVR
-689 EQKNLD
+689 
-695 GAIKLAYREV
+695 LAYREI
-705 LTREPTANEIKE
+705 LTREPSTNEVTE
-717 AKSIIA
+717 AKSIINA
-723 AQKDQFD
+723 NKDLLN

>member
-1 MKRWPILAASV
+1 MKRWPILATTA
-12 CLSLGVMGWSVFD
+12 CLSLGAFGLGVFD
-25 VQAKPPV
+25 AQAKPPV
-32 AQKKIEKAPVDP
+32 AQKKVEKAPVDP

-51 EQAKKLTGGT
+51 EAAKKIAGGT

-73 RGIKADPMPVVEDLT
+73 RGIKADPMSVVDDLT
-88 FLRRVYCDLVG
+88 FLRRVFCDLIG

-107 AAFEADKNPAKR
+107 VAFEADKSPAKR
-119 NEIIDRLIADDRFV
+119 DDLIDRLIADDRFV

-161 QSIADGMPHDEM
+161 QAIADGIPHDEM
-173 SRRLITTNGKAGV
+173 CRRLITTNGKAGA
-186 APEVAFVLGDNAD
+186 APEVAFVLGENAD

-205 VASQVFMGVRIS
+205 VTSQVFMGVRIS

-256 AKENER
+256 AKENDR
-262 STVLWPPE
+262 SIVLWPPE
-270 GKAKADERKPMKPSF
+270 GKAKPEERKPAKPTF
-285 PFDTVAANETP
+285 PFEMVATAETP

-306 AKQKAEKDALLAKA
+306 AKQKAEKDALVAKSA
-320 GAKGSDVDD
+320 TKETDVDD
-329 LLADASENEQK
+329 LLADAEESEKK
-340 AKGKKQDDAI
+340 AKGKKLDDDV
-350 TKQAKQDAKDLNI
+350 TKDAKQDAKNLNI

-377 ADLVTSPRNRF
+377 ANLVTSPRNRY
-388 FAKNLVNRAWADLI
+388 FAKNLVNRVWADLV

-408 PIDDFSDN
+408 PIDDFSDS
-416 NPPSHPKTLDFV
+416 NPPSHPKTLDYI
-428 ADEFVASGY
+428 ADEFVANGY
-437 DLRTLVRL
+437 DLRTLVRM

-450 VYQRAHVYGLAEQDQ
+450 VYQRARVYGLAEQDQ
-465 QELEKSFLATPMRR
+465 QDLEKSFLATPMRR

-506 KTMWKLSQ
+506 KTTWKLTQ
-514 MVKPGTGRQGLA
+514 MVKPGSGRQGLA
-526 LTAMK
+526 LAAMK
-531 FEQKMAMKGSATD
+531 FEQKMAMNAAMTKDD
-544 EDDDAAAGVDLE
+544 EAASGVDLE

-568 KAKEEGT
+568 NAKKEET
-575 KVEVEEM
+575 EVEVEEM

-592 ERMRAQMQTQRRGV
+592 ERMRAQMQQQRRGV
-606 DYIDRYVKA
+606 DYVDRYVKA

-621 RFGSSLR
+621 KFGSSLR
-628 MSSPAAPEHF
+628 MASPAAPEHF

-647 EILGES
+647 EVLGET

-664 MMLNGQLIHEASRVG
+664 MMLNGQLTHEASRVG
-679 EFEPMHAVLV
+679 EFEPMHALIA

-695 GAIKLAYREV
+695 GAIRLAYREV
-705 LTREPTANEIKE
+705 LTREPSADEIKE
-717 AKSIIA
+717 AKLIIGS
-723 AQKDQFD
+723 QKDPLD

>member
-1 MKRWPILAASV
+1 MKRWPSLIAAA
-12 CLSLGVMGWSVFD
+12 CLSLGITGLSVLD
-25 VQAKPPV
+25 AKPPV
-32 AQKKIEKAPVDP
+32 AQKKVEKAPVDP

-51 EQAKKLTGGT
+51 EQAKKIAGGT

-73 RGIKADPMPVVEDLT
+73 RGIKLEPMPVIDDLT
-88 FLRRVYCDLVG
+88 FLRRIYCDLIS
-99 RIPTNEEA
+99 RIPTADEVA
-107 AAFEADKNPAKR
+107 SFEADSSKNKR
-119 NEIIDRLIADDRFV
+119 TELIDRLIENGRFV

-161 QSIADGMPHDEM
+161 QAVSEGMPHDEIC
-173 SRRLITTNGKAGV
+173 RRLITTNGKAGA

-199 PMILAG
+199 PMALAG
-205 VASQVFMGVRIS
+205 VTSQVFMGVRIS

-242 KTQRIENQFTRTIY
+242 KTKRIENQFTRTIY
-256 AKENER
+256 ANE
-262 STVLWPPE
+262 SDQSVILWPPE
-270 GKAKADERKPMKPSF
+270 GKVKPEERKPMKPAF
-285 PFDTVAANETP
+285 PFEMASVSETP
-296 EYIARLNALR
+296 EYISRLNALR
-306 AKQKAEKDALLAKA
+306 SKQKAERDAQAKA
-320 GAKGSDVDD
+320 GSKEDDVDD

-340 AKGKKQDDAI
+340 AKGKKLEDAI
-350 TKQAKQDAKDLNI
+350 TKEAKKDAKSLNI
-363 KAGLYTTSEWRMQL
+363 KAGMYTTSEWRQEL
-377 ADLVTSPRNRF
+377 ANLVTSPRNRF
-388 FAKNLVNRAWADLI
+388 FAKNMANRVWADLV

-416 NPPSHPKTLDFV
+416 NPPSHPKLLDYL
-428 ADEFVASGY
+428 ADEFVASGF
-437 DLRTLVRL
+437 DLRSLVRL
-445 IVSSQ
+445 VVSSE
-450 VYQRAHVYGLAEQDQ
+450 VYQRSHVYGAEEQLQ
-465 QELEKSFLATPMRR
+465 TELEKSFLATPMRR
-479 MLSETLYDSIITAGH
+479 MLSETLYDSIVTAGH
-494 LFDVKHTPGKNM
+494 LSDVKHVAGKNM
-506 KTMWKLSQ
+506 KTTWRLTQ
-514 MVKPGTGRQGLA
+514 VVKPNSGKQGLA

-531 FEQKMAMKGSATD
+531 LEQKMAMNAPAMTKDD
-544 EDDDAAAGVDLE
+544 ELAPGVDVE
-556 KGIEIDFGKVLA
+556 KGIELDFGKVLA
-568 KAKEEGT
+568 KAKEDN

-606 DYIDRYVKA
+606 EYIDRYAKA

-628 MSSPAAPEHF
+628 MASPAVPEHF

-647 EILGES
+647 EILGET

-664 MMLNGQLIHEASRVG
+664 MMLNGTLTHEASRVG
-679 EFEPMHAVLV
+679 ELETMYSVLAEKKDLDAAVR
-689 EQKNLD
+689 
-695 GAIKLAYREV
+695 LAYREI
-705 LTREPTANEIKE
+705 LTREPSTNEVTE
-717 AKSIIA
+717 AKSIINA
-723 AQKDQFD
+723 NKDLLN

>member
-1 MKRWPILAASV
+1 MKRWPMLAATA
-12 CLSLGVMGWSVFD
+12 CLSLGALGLSTFD
-25 VQAKPPV
+25 AQAKPPV

-44 KAEAAFR
+44 KLEAAFR
-51 EQAKKLTGGT
+51 DQAKKLTSGT

-73 RGIKADPMPVVEDLT
+73 RGIKTDPMPVVDDLT

-107 AAFEADKNPAKR
+107 VAFEADKNPAKR
-119 NEIIDRLIADDRFV
+119 NEVIDRLIADSRFV
-133 DRWTVFY
+133 DRWAVFY

-161 QSIADGMPHDEM
+161 QAVTDGMPHDEM
-173 SRRLITTNGKAGV
+173 SRRLITTNGKAGA
-186 APEVAFVLGDNAD
+186 APEVAFVLGENAD

-205 VASQVFMGVRIS
+205 VTSQVFLGVRIS

-256 AKENER
+256 AKENEQ
-262 STVLWPPE
+262 SIVLWPPE
-270 GKAKADERKPMKPSF
+270 GKAKADERKPLKPTF
-285 PFDTVAANETP
+285 PFDTVAIGETP
-296 EYIARLNALR
+296 EFLARFNSLR
-306 AKQKAEKDALLAKA
+306 AKQKAAKDALLAKA
-320 GAKGSDVDD
+320 GVKDSNVDD
-329 LLADASENEQK
+329 LLAGASENEQK
-340 AKGKKQDDAI
+340 AKGKKQDDSI
-350 TKQAKQDAKDLNI
+350 TKEAKQDAKNLNI
-363 KAGLYTTSEWRMQL
+363 QAGLYTTSEWRTQL

-388 FAKNLVNRAWADLI
+388 FAKNLVNRVWADLV

-416 NPPSHPKTLDFV
+416 NPPSHPKTLDYI
-428 ADEFVASGY
+428 ADEFVANGY

-445 IVSSQ
+445 IVTSQ
-450 VYQRAHVYGLAEQDQ
+450 VYQRAHVYGLAEQEQ

-479 MLSETLYDSIITAGH
+479 MLSETLYDSIIAAGH
-494 LFDVKHTPGKNM
+494 LFDVKHAPGKNM
-506 KTMWKLSQ
+506 KTTWKLSQ
-514 MVKPGTGRQGLA
+514 MVKPGSGRQGLA

-531 FEQKMAMKGSATD
+531 FDQKMVMNGPAMDKD
-544 EDDDAAAGVDLE
+544 EAAPGVDVE

-568 KAKEEGT
+568 NAKKEAS

-621 RFGSSLR
+621 KFGSSLR

-664 MMLNGQLIHEASRVG
+664 MMLNGLLTHEASRVG
-679 EFEPMHAVLV
+679 EFEPMHAMIT
-689 EQKNLD
+689 EQKNLN
-695 GAIKLAYREV
+695 GAIQLAYREI
-705 LTREPTANEIKE
+705 LTREPSADEIKE
-717 AKSIIA
+717 AKSIIGA
-723 AQKDQFD
+723 HKDPLD